1 MAEKQSP
8 GIAYVVSLCG
18 IMCGLSLALMFCLG
32 MIPGFEYVSP
42 AVAGVLI
49 WIVRERLG
57 VRYGLVSYAAVGILT
72 MLFTANYEHDV
83 YFPARLLSY
92 RETVPHEAEISRAA
106 LGQQAGS
113 VCRSGDRMLFC
124 ADKHFRNVAAS

>member
-42 AVAGVLI
+42 AG
-49 WIVRERLG
+49 G
-57 VRYGLVSYAAVGILT
+57 TGL
-72 MLFTANYEHDV
+72 
-83 YFPARLLSY
+83 
-92 RETVPHEAEISRAA
+92 
-106 LGQQAGS
+106 
-113 VCRSGDRMLFC
+113 
-124 ADKHFRNVAAS
+124 